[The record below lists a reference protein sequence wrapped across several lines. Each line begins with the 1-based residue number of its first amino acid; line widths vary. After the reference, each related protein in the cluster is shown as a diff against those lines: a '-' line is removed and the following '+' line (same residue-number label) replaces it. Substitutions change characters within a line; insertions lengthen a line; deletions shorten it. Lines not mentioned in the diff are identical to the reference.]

1 MFKIH
6 ILFLLCSVV
15 DSLQQYKMEQI
26 IQSQL
31 VSAALQLERQLDSE
45 ISRLDNLGGDDIE
58 AIREQRLKDMK
69 KQQVLR
75 QEWKNNVRKYSEC
88 RKVKLPHVSFI
99 FFLLLIVTGTR

>member
-1 MFKIH
+1 
-6 ILFLLCSVV
+6 
-15 DSLQQYKMEQI
+15 MEQI

-69 KQQVLR
+69 KQQVLK
-75 QEWKNNVRKYSEC
+75 QEWRNNVRKYSES
-88 RKVKLPHVSFI
+88 R
-99 FFLLLIVTGTR
+99 